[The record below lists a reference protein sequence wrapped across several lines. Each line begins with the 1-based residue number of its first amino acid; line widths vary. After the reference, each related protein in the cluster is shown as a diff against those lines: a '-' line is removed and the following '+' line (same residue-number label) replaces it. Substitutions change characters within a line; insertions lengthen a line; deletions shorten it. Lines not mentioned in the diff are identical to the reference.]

1 MQILTCGFIPPR
13 LWKDK
18 NKLINEVTNL
28 LIPFTSQVQYGCLLY
43 LLYLQVEL
51 SPEGTEPKSKH
62 Q

>member
-13 LWKDK
+13 LRKDR

-28 LIPFTSQVQYGCLLY
+28 LLSLTSKVQYGCLLY
-43 LLYLQVEL
+43 LLYLQVEF